1 MHPGWIVSIVLLALL
16 PIVAFLSYY
25 ITKKL
30 IEKQLRENPPIT
42 EQQIRAMFLS
52 MGRKPS
58 ETQIKSVM
66 NSMKKNSNSSNKYEK
81 RK

>member
-1 MHPGWIVSIVLLALL
+1 MSGWEITGIIFIIAT
-16 PIVAFLSYY
+16 PVAGFLGFY

-30 IEKQLRENPPIT
+30 IEKQLRNNPPIS
-42 EQQIRAMFLS
+42 EAQIRAMFLS

-58 ETQIKSVM
+58 EAQIRNVM
-66 NSMKKNSNSSNKYEK
+66 NSMTNAKRKSKYEK

>member
-1 MHPGWIVSIVLLALL
+1 MDAGSIVAIVMGLLV
-16 PIVAFLSYY
+16 PIAGFLGYF

-30 IEKQLRENPPIT
+30 IEKQIKQNPPIT
-42 EQQIRAMFLS
+42 EQQIRMMFMQ

-58 ETQIKSVM
+58 EAQIRSIM
-66 NSMKKNSNSSNKYEK
+66 NNIRGAKKQGYKK

>member
-1 MHPGWIVSIVLLALL
+1 MITGIIFIVLT
-16 PIVAFLSYY
+16 PIAGFLGFY

-30 IEKQLRENPPIT
+30 IEKQLRENPPIS
-42 EQQIRAMFLS
+42 EAQIRTMFMQ

-58 ETQIKSVM
+58 EAQIRSIM
-66 NSMKKNSNSSNKYEK
+66 NNIRGAKKQGYTK